1 MLRDVNL
8 DFKHLTPKSYLTNLL
23 EDERDPKRYSLDEV
37 GKRNDIRKCIKT
49 FFGGEKNLEC
59 LSLKRPTDGE
69 PSPDMEL
76 RLEFIKSCADLIT
89 QVKSRLKIKSIKDR
103 PLTATMFLN
112 LALEYVDQLNA
123 G

>member
-1 MLRDVNL
+1 
-8 DFKHLTPKSYLTNLL
+8 
-23 EDERDPKRYSLDEV
+23 V
-37 GKRNDIRKCIKT
+37 GKRNEIRKCIKT

-59 LSLKRPTDGE
+59 LSLKRPTDGD

-76 RLEFIKSCADLIT
+76 RPEFIKSCADLIA
-89 QVKSRLKIKSIKDR
+89 QLKIRLKIKAIKDR
-103 PLTATMFLN
+103 PLTTTMFLN